1 MSEKK
6 KSHLKPKFGSFI
18 LAVTAYITG
27 VLLFSF
33 WSYFSHQNIRID
45 QMDETLLDATFS
57 VKELLGTDG
66 IATLPNGSAPGF
78 GKQQGLTRLAR
89 HGAFSSVAVIS
100 IDEKKITPL
109 IVGLNSSPA
118 PTAVDTNR
126 YPIPPDVEM
135 ALLRL
140 ATAGTDDVNLF
151 TTTHPEEEDIRYAIR
166 FKAEHKGCG
175 IAFLV
180 AQERTMLKEE
190 LADQAWH
197 LFAAGLGMLFLAT
210 PLISLFNRTRKKA
223 EEELSSMNISL
234 HHDIDQQQSR
244 EEELKDAIS
253 DLERFNAVSAGRESR
268 IIELKAEVN
277 ELLQQLKREKCY
289 NIDKID

>member
-1 MSEKK
+1 MREKK
-6 KSHLKPKFGSFI
+6 KSSLKPTFGSFI
-18 LAVTAYITG
+18 LAVAAYITG

-33 WSYFSHQNIRID
+33 WAYFSHQNTRID

-57 VKELLGTDG
+57 VQELLGTDG
-66 IATLPNGSAPGF
+66 LATLLNGSATVY
-78 GKQQGLTRLAR
+78 GKQQRLTRLAR
-89 HGAFSSVAVIS
+89 YGTFSSVAIIS
-100 IDEKKITPL
+100 IDDKKITPL

-118 PTAVDTNR
+118 PTAVHTNR

-151 TTTHPEEEDIRYAIR
+151 TSTHPEEEEIRYAIR
-166 FKAEHKGCG
+166 FKAEQKGCG

-190 LADQAWH
+190 LADQAWL

-210 PLISLFNRTRKKA
+210 PLISLFNRTRKTA
-223 EEELSSMNISL
+223 EAELSSMNISL

-277 ELLQQLKREKCY
+277 ELLQQLKREKRY